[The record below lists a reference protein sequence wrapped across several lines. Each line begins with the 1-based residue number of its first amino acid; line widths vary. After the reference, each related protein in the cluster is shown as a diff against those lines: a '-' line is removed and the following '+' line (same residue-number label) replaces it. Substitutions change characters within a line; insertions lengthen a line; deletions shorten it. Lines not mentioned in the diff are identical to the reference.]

1 MFKKVLRNK
10 SERENGGE
18 GLVVEG
24 ILPRFTQRN
33 VLLKFYRDFSFHET
47 EENDLFDAT

>member
-1 MFKKVLRNK
+1 M
-10 SERENGGE
+10 GE
-18 GLVVEG
+18 GMVVEG